1 MSPIDVRD
9 DTVEWLEA
17 DGQGGFASGT
27 ASGKRTRR
35 YHALLLAATTPPT
48 GRFVLVSGF
57 DAGVTTAAGAFPISS
72 QVYAP
77 GVIHPDGVSRIESF
91 RADPWPVWTFRLPDG
106 SAVEQEIFV
115 RRGAPLTVVS
125 WRLVAGPAEAS
136 LEVRPFLAQLRRVRE
151 IAIMA
156 DRKAAAVELGKQ
168 WLHVAQNGLASGRI
182 AHVAGSRGAG

>member
-9 DTVEWLEA
+9 DSVEWLEA
-17 DGQGGFASGT
+17 DGLGGFASGT

-48 GRFVLVSGF
+48 GRYVLVSGF
-57 DAGVTTAAGAFPISS
+57 DARVTTAAGAFPISS

-77 GVIHPDGVSRIESF
+77 GVVHPDGMSRIESF
-91 RADPWPVWTFRLPDG
+91 RGDPWPVWTFRLPDG

-136 LEVRPFLAQLRRVRE
+136 LEVRPFLAGRDYHALHRQNDRFDFSARE
-151 IAIMA
+151 I
-156 DRKAAAVELGKQ
+156 D
-168 WLHVAQNGLASGRI
+168 GRI
-182 AHVAGSRGAG
+182 VWRPYPGVPEIHALTNGA